1 MRFCRILTEIVIY
14 IKAYFNILTSYFL
27 CHRPFN
33 TDNGITKNFTIFYFR
48 SRIMPK
54 SRIALLPFG
63 HGLSIWRNLTRIIYV
78 YLAIFL
84 VVLNYKTR
92 LNTTSM
98 TSVVLNDISVVTDS
112 SAAQTLYCIVL
123 FMLHTQS
130 KCYDFYSTDY
140 VVSKSDQRIFSL
152 ASYKII

>member
-1 MRFCRILTEIVIY
+1 
-14 IKAYFNILTSYFL
+14 
-27 CHRPFN
+27 
-33 TDNGITKNFTIFYFR
+33 
-48 SRIMPK
+48 
-54 SRIALLPFG
+54 
-63 HGLSIWRNLTRIIYV
+63 
-78 YLAIFL
+78 
-84 VVLNYKTR
+84 
-92 LNTTSM
+92 M